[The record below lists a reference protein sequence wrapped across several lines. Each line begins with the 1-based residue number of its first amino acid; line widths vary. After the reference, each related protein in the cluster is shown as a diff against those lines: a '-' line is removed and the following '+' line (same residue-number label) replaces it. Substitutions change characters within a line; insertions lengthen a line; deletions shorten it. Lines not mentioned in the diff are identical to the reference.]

1 MESSAWGVPT
11 VLVKAI
17 LYAATLTA
25 SGAVFFLGYT
35 GSLLLEKQRRRIQ
48 RVIGRLILASIVC
61 TVVRVPMIAGD
72 LAGEVSGMFDRT
84 LVAMVWQGGEG
95 RAICLRLA
103 GLALA
108 AAALFSRRR
117 WLVLAI
123 PGACFAATSFAALG
137 HTHATSP
144 DTGPILLVGAHLLSA
159 AFWLGALLSLRLVA
173 CDAPPLELGLVARRF
188 SALAAFVM
196 AVLIVAGALLA
207 WLLLGRVSDLWASPY
222 ARGLAIK
229 IGFVCCLLAIAVFN
243 KWHLTPRLLLNDARA
258 ALSLRRSIHAEL
270 AIAAAILLT
279 TATITSVIG
288 PV

>member
-1 MESSAWGVPT
+1 
-11 VLVKAI
+11 
-17 LYAATLTA
+17 
-25 SGAVFFLGYT
+25 
-35 GSLLLEKQRRRIQ
+35 
-48 RVIGRLILASIVC
+48 
-61 TVVRVPMIAGD
+61 
-72 LAGEVSGMFDRT
+72 MFDRT

>member
-1 MESSAWGVPT
+1 
-11 VLVKAI
+11 
-17 LYAATLTA
+17 
-25 SGAVFFLGYT
+25 
-35 GSLLLEKQRRRIQ
+35 
-48 RVIGRLILASIVC
+48 
-61 TVVRVPMIAGD
+61 
-72 LAGEVSGMFDRT
+72 
-84 LVAMVWQGGEG
+84 
-95 RAICLRLA
+95 
-103 GLALA
+103 
-108 AAALFSRRR
+108 
-117 WLVLAI
+117 
-123 PGACFAATSFAALG
+123 
-137 HTHATSP
+137 
-144 DTGPILLVGAHLLSA
+144 
-159 AFWLGALLSLRLVA
+159 
-173 CDAPPLELGLVARRF
+173 
-188 SALAAFVM
+188 M